1 MQCWSRIPISFDD
14 ASFILSASWR
24 KRRRPITFPRAMVLR
39 FLPRVCRF
47 VALFLFRSMYIL
59 ITPLEVQIFCVCL
72 DLFCVFLNLHIKEM
86 VLILGNGEEGDG
98 NPD

>member
-1 MQCWSRIPISFDD
+1 MEKEKETYHIPQSHG
-14 ASFILSASWR
+14 SQV
-24 KRRRPITFPRAMVLR
+24 FPRVR
-39 FLPRVCRF
+39 RF